1 MKLTVEVPDNKAD
14 FMLEL
19 LQNLPFV
26 TVYQSRKAKK
36 AAQKAELLA
45 DMQEAITELKEVLAG
60 REESRSVYDFLK
72 ELEAEDGLQN

>member
-26 TVYQSRKAKK
+26 KVHQERKAKK
-36 AAQKAELLA
+36 AALMADLQTAIAEVNEVMAGQK
-45 DMQEAITELKEVLAG
+45 
-60 REESRSVYDFLK
+60 ESRSVYDFLA
-72 ELEAEDGLQN
+72 ELEKEDGL